1 MKRIVLSLC
10 ILGVLLALCTTS
22 VILVRRA
29 CRNLLAQTDAVLFAM
44 AESDDNAALAAV
56 DALNAHWEKSEG
68 LLNVLVQ
75 SDKLREIR
83 TALVRLR
90 PLLEAGS
97 DEPDAELATIR
108 AELTLLYESEL
119 PLPVKVL

>member
-56 DALNAHWEKSEG
+56 DALNARWEKSEG

>member
-29 CRNLLAQTDAVLFAM
+29 CRTLLADTDAVVFAM
-44 AESDDNAALAAV
+44 AEQDDAAALAAV
-56 DALNAHWEKSEG
+56 EALNTRWEKSEG

-83 TALVRLR
+83 TALVRLQ